1 MKSKSSVSVP
11 LAAAVLA
18 AACGAS
24 PAFAEGVAGM
34 TVTRDAETGELR
46 APTADEMKALEAAR
60 KTNSRNTRPAA
71 SAPVPVIH
79 ANGTISVML
88 GEDQMMYSVARVN
101 AQGKVERACVQGLEA
116 SQQAMRAPVSFAVRP
131 QAPRVAHVAAAT
143 RIAKE
148 LPDEK

>member
-1 MKSKSSVSVP
+1 MKSKSSVSVR

-18 AACGAS
+18 AACGAN

-34 TVTRDAETGELR
+34 TVTRDAETGMLR

-60 KTNSRNTRPAA
+60 KTNSRITRPAA
-71 SAPVPVIH
+71 SAPVTHP
-79 ANGTISVML
+79 NGTVSVLL

-101 AQGKVERACVQGLEA
+101 AQGKLERACVQGLEA
-116 SQQAMRAPVSFAVRP
+116 SQQAMKAPASFAVRL
-131 QAPRVAHVAAAT
+131 QLPRAAHAAAPA
-143 RIAKE
+143 RIARE